1 MRPNSYSFM
10 PKISQEALDKAA
22 DDFAKKQARI
32 YTPTFSEVYLETIIK
47 LLPSFIH
54 LPPDEAAKAA
64 INYAKALIKE
74 LER

>member
-1 MRPNSYSFM
+1 MSKSDYIWGNKSCETHSDRCPPT
-10 PKISQEALDKAA
+10 PKPIK
-22 DDFAKKQARI
+22 
-32 YTPTFSEVYLETIIK
+32 PTLCREIAIQ

>member
-1 MRPNSYSFM
+1 MPTTSLRGVPHNTDRPCDTCSDKCEAAID
-10 PKISQEALDKAA
+10 KISID
-22 DDFAKKQARI
+22 
-32 YTPTFSEVYLETIIK
+32 TIIK

>member
-1 MRPNSYSFM
+1 MNDIRSDHHRG
-10 PKISQEALDKAA
+10 ERTALT
-22 DDFAKKQARI
+22 I
-32 YTPTFSEVYLETIIK
+32 TPEYRFTNPQLHIAIQ